1 MEDKIIESI
10 GYLLPAAVTGYIAYY
25 MFNRFVSKTD
35 GNTRANVLAKKNKV
49 VLTVKLQAY
58 ERLTL
63 LLERIAPSNLLIRV
77 KPYSDDKDEYE
88 RLLLKT
94 IEDEFEHNLTQ
105 QVYVTEACWNV
116 IRTAKSATVSIIR
129 KTSMNEKVTTSD
141 KLRETILR
149 ELMDNQTPSDAGLSY
164 IKKEVAEII

>member
-1 MEDKIIESI
+1 MEFNVINLFFN
-10 GYLLPAAVTGYIAYY
+10 LLPALIVALVSVYFFSQYTKNEEGRR
-25 MFNRFVSKTD
+25 RFLLHKDNQKT
-35 GNTRANVLAKKNKV
+35 ALP
-49 VLTVKLQAY
+49 LQLQAY

-63 LLERIAPSNLLIRV
+63 LLERIAPSNLLLRV
-77 KPYSDDKDEYE
+77 KPFSDDKDEYE

-94 IEDEFEHNLTQ
+94 IEQEFEHNLTQ
-105 QVYVTEACWNV
+105 QVYVTEECWNV

-149 ELMDNQTPSDAGLSY
+149 DLMDHQTPSDAGLSY